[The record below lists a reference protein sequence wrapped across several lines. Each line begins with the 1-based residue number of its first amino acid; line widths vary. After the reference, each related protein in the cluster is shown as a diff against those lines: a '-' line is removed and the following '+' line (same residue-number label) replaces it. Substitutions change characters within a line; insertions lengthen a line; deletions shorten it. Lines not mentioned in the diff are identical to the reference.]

1 MRRNDLELVHFQLTG
16 SCNLRCW
23 FCGQWGKK
31 GFFKESNGT
40 PMAYEDWLNLAEE
53 LTALP
58 QKPDLILWGGEPLMY
73 PQFDELARHLYDMG
87 FRLGMVT
94 NGTLI
99 HRHKETLRE
108 CFTRI
113 YVSVDGPETLHDS
126 IRGQGVFRKVA
137 ENLALLRGGNAKIAI
152 NTVLTPAL
160 LSDLDGALDA
170 FSQLHPHEVLLQ
182 EMIALSPE
190 EIESYRLWL
199 QKNFHQEAS
208 EIASWE
214 SSALWD
220 PNAGEKIAAV
230 TTKRRDP
237 FRVSYLPH
245 GAVWGKYCTAPSH
258 HAHVTWKGSVCFCTD
273 FYDFS
278 AGNVREKPLLEILEG
293 TNAEIFRQETQLGQ
307 CPTCDHCSW
316 RGSESFRL

>member
-1 MRRNDLELVHFQLTG
+1 MRRNDLELVHFQLTAN
-16 SCNLRCW
+16 CNLRCW

-31 GFFKESNGT
+31 GFFKEGSGT
-40 PMAYEDWLNLAEE
+40 PMAYEDWLSLAEE
-53 LTALP
+53 LATLSP
-58 QKPDLILWGGEPLMY
+58 KPDIILWGGEPLMY
-73 PQFDELARHLYDMG
+73 PRFDELARHLHHMG

-99 HRHKETLRE
+99 HRHQQILRE
-108 CFTRI
+108 CFARI
-113 YVSVDGPETLHDS
+113 YVSVDGPEPIHDS

-137 ENLALLRGGNAKIAI
+137 ENLALIREGRAKIAI

-170 FSQLHPHEVLLQ
+170 FGQLQPEEVLLQ

-190 EIESYRLWL
+190 EVEAYRRWL
-199 QKNFHQEAS
+199 PETFGQSAC

-214 SSALWD
+214 GSGHWD
-220 PNAGEKIAAV
+220 PQAKEKITAV
-230 TTKRRDP
+230 TEKRRDP
-237 FRVSYLPH
+237 FQVSYLPH
-245 GAVWGKYCTAPSH
+245 GAACGKRCTAPSH

-293 TNAEIFRQETQLGQ
+293 DTAERFRQETEWGN
-307 CPTCDHCSW
+307 CPTCEHCSW
-316 RGSESFRL
+316 RASESFRL